1 MPRLRATRPCFIV
14 LAMGT
19 VYLPAPGREP
29 SRSRTQACGPTRR
42 MPHTLRLVAGR
53 GRRAATVIGMALEL
67 DLDIDPGRKIELRQG
82 IDGLGR
88 RIQDVEEPLV
98 GADLELLAG
107 LLVHVGRAEHRPP
120 TDRGREQ
127 DGAGHAGARPSNRL
141 DDLLDRPVEEPVVVG
156 PETDADLLVDE
167 QRHGFTFPLPSRS
180 SARPRY
186 SAMSVTTPAP
196 TVRPP
201 SRIAN
206 HNRL

>member
-1 MPRLRATRPCFIV
+1 
-14 LAMGT
+14 
-19 VYLPAPGREP
+19 
-29 SRSRTQACGPTRR
+29 
-42 MPHTLRLVAGR
+42 
-53 GRRAATVIGMALEL
+53 
-67 DLDIDPGRKIELRQG
+67 
-82 IDGLGR
+82 
-88 RIQDVEEPLV
+88 
-98 GADLELLAG
+98 
-107 LLVHVGRAEHRPP
+107 
-120 TDRGREQ
+120 
-127 DGAGHAGARPSNRL
+127 HAGACPSDRL

-206 HNRL
+206 RNSFSIAIGVMSSTCTATLSPGITISVPAANVTTPVTSVVRK